1 MKWCD
6 RTLIQS
12 PYSYGVCLDEED
24 YHETLR
30 KLELP
35 EKLWAPFVNPG
46 KDATV
51 HYWTHHDGRNVALVC
66 IKDAHKHKPGPVVGI
81 LVHEA
86 VHIWQ
91 AIKEDMG
98 ETNPSKE
105 FEAYSIQWIVQE
117 LIESYNHANSKRTK
131 KKTKI

>member
-12 PYSYGVCLDEED
+12 PYFYGVCLDEKD
-24 YHETLR
+24 YHKTLK

-35 EKLWAPFVNPG
+35 ERLWAPFVNPG

-51 HYWTHHDGRNVALVC
+51 HYWVHDDGRNVALVC
-66 IKDAHKHKPGPVVGI
+66 IKDAHKHKPGSVVGI

-98 ETNPSKE
+98 ETHPSKE